1 MIGGLI
7 VLTSPAAAQEPTT
20 AEEGS
25 EVRIAARRLDDGR
38 IEFALQQRQG
48 SSWGQREL
56 PRSRF
61 FPTDAAAGRWLSSTP
76 LEVGGAEV
84 RIAARRLDDGRV
96 EFALQQRQGSSW
108 GQRQLPRSRFF
119 PTDAAAGRWLSST
132 PLRLGAASAADARF
146 TAISIGAHYSCG
158 LRSDGAV
165 VCVDD
170 RGFKI
175 DVPDGRYTAVEV
187 HRELDA
193 MCALAADGTATCWD
207 HLGEQV
213 DAPAPEGGFTDI
225 SLSEAVGLWS
235 FDDLAC
241 GLRADG
247 TATCWELGEH
257 GQYHGQY
264 DVSGGPYTSIDATG
278 RCGLE
283 REGAIS
289 CWTPSGEVDY
299 TVEGPF
305 TEGPFTVLAG
315 DGCGLR
321 SDGTLAC
328 WSQAYGDGRLPGDDT
343 EPPEG
348 SEGRFSA
355 VSSGEGSSCGLR
367 LDGTVRCWGRSRMAP
382 SGRFSAV
389 DVGYQNSCGLRTD
402 GSVACWGSDAGG
414 LVSDAPEGRFTA
426 IAVHGD
432 EPNYGDVHGEEHRD
446 DRACALATNGTI
458 SCWGRIDRGPSDAV
472 TGQFT
477 ELVTLAFA
485 SCALSVDGEIGC
497 WGTRPALWAGGDTPV
512 HAPAGRFVAISISGG
527 FNVDVPRGLG
537 GGSRGIYEI
546 CGVRVDGTIAC
557 EHGLPLGLTSD
568 PPDRRFTDING
579 DCGLRADGTVTCW
592 NYGSVKSEFD
602 LSDVRLTTIDGDC
615 GLRADGAIICWD
627 STGVQRDGPAEG
639 RFTAIDG
646 SCGLRADGAIICWR
660 YDDEET
666 YGPEGRFT
674 AIDGNCGLRADGA
687 IICWRSDDE
696 ETYGPEGRFTAIDG
710 SCGLRADGAII
721 CWRYDDEETYGPEGR
736 FTAISGSC
744 GLRADGTVSCYDL
757 EAPDGLY
764 SSLTGSR
771 SHACAIRSDGGVR
784 CWGSV
789 QVLVPGS

>member
-48 SSWGQREL
+48 SSWGQRE
-56 PRSRF
+56 
-61 FPTDAAAGRWLSSTP
+61 
-76 LEVGGAEV
+76 
-84 RIAARRLDDGRV
+84 
-96 EFALQQRQGSSW
+96 
-108 GQRQLPRSRFF
+108 LPRSRFF

-187 HRELDA
+187 HRLLDA

-247 TATCWELGEH
+247 TATCWELGEL
-257 GQYHGQY
+257 GEHGQY

-289 CWTPSGEVDY
+289 CWDHLGEVDY
-299 TVEGPF
+299 TV
-305 TEGPFTVLAG
+305 EGPFTVLAG

-328 WSQAYGDGRLPGDDT
+328 WGWLRGYGT

-355 VSSGEGSSCGLR
+355 VSGGEGSSCGLR

-426 IAVHGD
+426 IAVQGD
-432 EPNYGDVHGEEHRD
+432 EPTFNDVHEAEPGD

-458 SCWGRIDRGPSDAV
+458 SCWGRIDRGPSDAR

-477 ELVTLAFA
+477 ELVTFGYA

-497 WGTRPALWAGGDTPV
+497 WGTRPVVGPAIGGTEKPV

-537 GGSRGIYEI
+537 VESRGIYEI

-615 GLRADGAIICWD
+615 GLRADGTIICWD
-627 STGVQRDGPAEG
+627 STGVQRDGPA
-639 RFTAIDG
+639 
-646 SCGLRADGAIICWR
+646 
-660 YDDEET
+660 
-666 YGPEGRFT
+666 
-674 AIDGNCGLRADGA
+674 
-687 IICWRSDDE
+687 
-696 ETYGPEGRFTAIDG
+696 EGRFTAIDG

>member
-1 MIGGLI
+1 M
-7 VLTSPAAAQEPTT
+7 
-20 AEEGS
+20 
-25 EVRIAARRLDDGR
+25 
-38 IEFALQQRQG
+38 
-48 SSWGQREL
+48 
-56 PRSRF
+56 
-61 FPTDAAAGRWLSSTP
+61 
-76 LEVGGAEV
+76 
-84 RIAARRLDDGRV
+84 
-96 EFALQQRQGSSW
+96 
-108 GQRQLPRSRFF
+108 PRSRFF

-187 HRELDA
+187 HRVLDA

-278 RCGLE
+278 SCGLE

-458 SCWGRIDRGPSDAV
+458 SCWGRIDRGPSDAR

-477 ELVTLAFA
+477 ELVTLGFA

-615 GLRADGAIICWD
+615 GLRADGTIICWD

-646 SCGLRADGAIICWR
+646 R
-660 YDDEET
+660 
-666 YGPEGRFT
+666 
-674 AIDGNCGLRADGA
+674 
-687 IICWRSDDE
+687 
-696 ETYGPEGRFTAIDG
+696 
-710 SCGLRADGAII
+710 CGLRADGAII

-744 GLRADGTVSCYDL
+744 GLRADGTVSCYYL

-771 SHACAIRSDGGVR
+771 SQACAIRSDGGVR